1 MGNPRAAG
9 WCQLLSAGS
18 DIEIDIQFTR
28 KSEGCVISMW
38 SCVWLLVDVGGDF
51 LSYQHLLR
59 TFRHPDLVNGPVL
72 CIII

>member
-38 SCVWLLVDVGGDF
+38 SCVWLLVDVGGDI
-51 LSYQHLLR
+51 
-59 TFRHPDLVNGPVL
+59 NI
-72 CIII
+72 C